1 MSYNTAGAF
10 SQTEATSDNDEDFVT
25 ASSTM
30 TSVQDDPISDPT
42 LVLKSVNE
50 ISKIHKQGPVGESD
64 CASSLINE
72 AKV

>member
-42 LVLKSVNE
+42 LGLKSVNE
-50 ISKIHKQGPVGESD
+50 ISKIHKQGRVGESD

>member
-1 MSYNTAGAF
+1 MRYNTAGALN
-10 SQTEATSDNDEDFVT
+10 QTEATSDSDEEFVT

-42 LVLKSVNE
+42 IVLKSVNE
-50 ISKIHKQGPVGESD
+50 ISKIQKQGPIRESD